1 MAPTVRNK
9 ELVRIY
15 ESYVDTFCY
24 ERVEANII
32 GSFESEEVSDMVQ
45 SESRKRKTNINE
57 ARKNEKQQSTKDV
70 SSFFAK
76 VGTTKWCS
84 NKRGQI
90 DTAEWNSVID
100 YVLIHQIFE
109 KINRLNFFFPNFYR
123 DLHNQWVKALWSESE
138 GIRFESH

>member
-1 MAPTVRNK
+1 MASTVRNK

-32 GSFESEEVSDMVQ
+32 GPFESEEVSDMVQ

-76 VGTTKWCS
+76 VGTTK
-84 NKRGQI
+84 
-90 DTAEWNSVID
+90 
-100 YVLIHQIFE
+100 
-109 KINRLNFFFPNFYR
+109 
-123 DLHNQWVKALWSESE
+123 
-138 GIRFESH
+138 